1 MWCNPQGQVPQI
13 RVQFNQASLSLQGQG
28 LSSLRAAVD
37 DGITHIKES
46 ISYLEK
52 SLTSLSEVVLQN
64 KRGLDLIFLQQ
75 GRVCAALGKE
85 CCFYAD
91 HIRMVRES
99 MAKVREGLAQ
109 RKREWEAQ
117 QRWFESWFQ
126 CSPWMTTLIS
136 TLLGPLNQLVAQ
148 DGKEEDSST

>member
-1 MWCNPQGQVPQI
+1 MWRNPQGQVPQI
-13 RVQFNQASLSLQGQG
+13 WVQFNQASLSLQGQG
-28 LSSLRAAVD
+28 LSSLPAAVD
-37 DGITHIKES
+37 A
-46 ISYLEK
+46 ISHLEK

-126 CSPWMTTLIS
+126 CSPWLTTLIS